1 MKFNVGWLKAWVP
14 VAVPT
19 ATLCEQL
26 TNAGLEVEAVEAAG
40 PTFTGVVVG
49 QVQDVRPHPNADAL
63 SVCQVDAGR
72 EAPLAVVCGAPNVRA
87 GGRYPLATVGAKLPD
102 GTKVRRAKLR
112 GSVSEGMLCSA
123 VELGLGDDDG
133 GLLDLPADAPL
144 GADLQ
149 AALGLDDE
157 AVTLDLTPNRGDC
170 LSLRGLAR
178 EAAALNDLA
187 VSPPPCPAVA
197 ATSDA
202 ALPVEIEHAA
212 GCPRY
217 LGRVLA
223 GVDMRRQ
230 TPFWLRERLR
240 RCGLRPIDPVVDVT
254 NYVMLELGQPMHA
267 FDLGTLRG
275 GIVVRG
281 GRGGETL
288 TLLDGTTVQVD
299 EEAMVIADHE
309 RPVALAGVMGGRDTG
324 VTPTTRDVFLESAF
338 FAPVVVAATARRFGL
353 HSDAAHRYERGVDWA
368 LPAVA
373 MERATALLLEVV
385 GGSPGP
391 VVAVEH
397 AAHLPKAN
405 SVRLRRARLDALVGE
420 AIPTTEVTRIF
431 ERLEL
436 APKTAGSGADMTW
449 TVTAPSHR
457 FDLARE
463 EDLAEEVLRIH
474 GYNAVAS
481 RAPTARLS
489 LSALPAST
497 VHPERIEDLLAD
509 LGYAQAV
516 TYSFIDPALAAVL
529 DPNGTPARVL
539 NPVSSAH
546 AVMRTNILPGLV
558 AAARTN
564 LARQA
569 ERVRLFEI
577 GQCFATN
584 ADGIEPT
591 NRCGGILI
599 GPREQPSWAQAAADV
614 DFFDVK
620 GDVERLCALSGAEVQ
635 FARAAEDPILHPG
648 QAAVVTV
655 GGAPAGRLGRLRPQ
669 VAAALDLPRGVFVF
683 DLDVAALSNRRPR
696 RHQALSRQPAVRRD
710 LALVVDEQTP
720 AGRIEAVVRR
730 TLGELL
736 AELRVFDVY
745 AGPGVAAGSK
755 SVAIGLT
762 LQHPTRTLEEPA
774 VRRQVDRAVAALADE
789 LGARLRS

>member
-1 MKFNVGWLKAWVP
+1 MKFNVSWLKAWVP

-40 PTFTGVVVG
+40 PAFTGVVVG
-49 QVQDVRPHPNADAL
+49 QVVDVQPHPNADAL
-63 SVCQVDAGR
+63 SVCQVDAGGDT
-72 EAPLAVVCGAPNVRA
+72 PLAVVCGAPNARA
-87 GGRYPLATVGAKLPD
+87 GRHYPLATVGAKLPD

-123 VELGLGDDDG
+123 AELGLGDDDS
-133 GLLDLPADAPL
+133 GLLELAADAPL
-144 GADLQ
+144 GTDLQ
-149 AALGLDDE
+149 AALGLEDE
-157 AVTLDLTPNRGDC
+157 TVTLDLTPNRGDC

-187 VSPPPCPAVA
+187 VAPPPCPPVA
-197 ATSDA
+197 AATDA
-202 ALPVEIEHAA
+202 ALPVEIEHA

-217 LGRVLA
+217 LGRVIA

-230 TPFWLRERLR
+230 SPFWLRERLR

-281 GRGGETL
+281 GRDDETL
-288 TLLDGTTVQVD
+288 TLLDGSTVPVD
-299 EEAMVIADHE
+299 EKAMVIADHE
-309 RPVALAGVMGGRDTG
+309 RPVALAGVMGGRQTG
-324 VTPTTRDVFLESAF
+324 VTSATRDVFLESAF
-338 FAPVVVAATARRFGL
+338 FTPAVVAATARRFGL

-373 MERATALLLEVV
+373 MERATALLVEVV

-391 VVAVEH
+391 VITAEH
-397 AAHLPKAN
+397 PDHLPKAN
-405 SVRLRRARLDALVGE
+405 SVTLRRARVDALVGE
-420 AIPTTEVTRIF
+420 TIPTTEVTRIF

-436 APKTAGSGADMTW
+436 SPKTAGSGADMTW
-449 TVTAPSHR
+449 TVTSPSHR
-457 FDLARE
+457 FDIARE
-463 EDLAEEVLRIH
+463 EDLVEEVLRIH

-481 RAPTARLS
+481 RAPTARLT
-489 LSALPAST
+489 LSAPPAST
-497 VHPERIEDLLAD
+497 VPAERIEDLLAD

-529 DPNGTPARVL
+529 DPNGAPAKVL

-599 GPREQPSWAQAAADV
+599 GPREQPNWAQVGVDV

-648 QAAVVTV
+648 QAAVVTIA
-655 GGAPAGRLGRLRPQ
+655 GAPAGRLGRLRPQ

-683 DLDVAALSNRRPR
+683 DLDVAAISGRRPR

-710 LALVVDEQTP
+710 LALVVDQQTP